1 MIWEDMPDTW
11 TSDALTV
18 RVNDRRRT
26 HRSSAERMRR
36 NTPAATMPLTDV
48 ARPIELVRE
57 RAVER
62 QSSRRQIRPRTR
74 SEVLNRAVNVLLA
87 AIALIIISPIMLL
100 VAVAVKLTSR
110 GPVLYSQTR
119 VGLDRRRARV
129 DALYERRKQDAGGRI
144 FTIYK
149 FRSMHLNA
157 EQQSGAVWATQNDP
171 RVTPVGQFLRRVRLD
186 ELPQLVNVIKGD
198 MNIVGPRPERPSIF
212 ARLREDITEYP
223 LRQLA
228 RPGITGWAQINH
240 TYDCS
245 VDDVRTKVRYDL
257 EYLQR
262 QSLAEDL
269 KIMVRTVPVM
279 LFRKGGW

>member
-1 MIWEDMPDTW
+1 MPDSW
-11 TSDALTV
+11 SSDALIV

-26 HRSSAERMRR
+26 HHVPAERTRR
-36 NTPAATMPLTDV
+36 NTPSMAMPLADV
-48 ARPIELVRE
+48 LRPIELVRE

-62 QSSRRQIRPRTR
+62 QARRDIQPRTR

-87 AIALIIISPIMLL
+87 AIALIILAPVMLL

-149 FRSMHLNA
+149 FRSMYLNA
-157 EQQSGAVWATQNDP
+157 EQQSGAVWATRDDP

-228 RPGITGWAQINH
+228 RPASRVGPRSTTRTTAASTMCGRRFATISS
-240 TYDCS
+240 TYNASRWPRISRSWCA
-245 VDDVRTKVRYDL
+245 RCR
-257 EYLQR
+257 
-262 QSLAEDL
+262 
-269 KIMVRTVPVM
+269 
-279 LFRKGGW
+279 